1 MLGSKKK
8 SAPPPP
14 RNVYYILQK
23 IKQDCQFVG
32 VEDQE
37 ETGKHGPGGC

>member
-8 SAPPPP
+8 STPLW
-14 RNVYYILQK
+14 NVYYILQK

-37 ETGKHGPGGC
+37 EMGKHGPGGC